1 MASSITRLNLKR
13 AFLGTT
19 LGYAFLALLV
29 SGLGWAAFVLS
40 KSGTE
45 HSTELTGK
53 LLPALQT
60 TSRLGEATLKYNLS
74 TLEFVLAKD
83 EESMGRKAKSAAA
96 LRDTIGRNIIEL
108 KKQVDT
114 PDALR
119 LAGEFTV
126 AVGAYDVSVQKLQK
140 AIKGGDFDEAMKTLD
155 GEVMRNNQAVETALA
170 KLSGCIFELSST
182 NGEATRGLLERNLR
196 ITLTLG
202 AVIAALAII
211 AVIVMQLVSRRI
223 TGSIGRTSGE
233 LSTLSSE
240 IVGKAQEFSDTSSTL
255 SDGAGRQAASIE
267 EVGASLAEMAQRTD
281 SNAKDSIRAKE
292 LAGQTRHNADQS
304 AQEMEQMTRAMDEI
318 RQASAGIGKII
329 KTIDEIA
336 FQTNILALN
345 AAVEAAR
352 AGEAGAGF
360 AVVAEEVRALAQR
373 SAQAARETAEKIEDS
388 MTKSQRG
395 VDISARVGTSLGEMV
410 QKCREVDQLIGGIAR
425 ASQEQSAGI
434 SELKSAVNNINEV
447 TQTTAAAADLS
458 ASGAQELIQQAAR
471 LGEAVE
477 QMNAYVGSLALQQAQ
492 SEPAVQKSGTAHG
505 SGSEMIRPAVPTK
518 SKERES
524 ELVFH

>member
-1 MASSITRLNLKR
+1 MASSITKLNLKR

-29 SGLGWAAFVLS
+29 GGLGWAAFVLS
-40 KSGTE
+40 KSGAE
-45 HSTELTGK
+45 HSTELTSQ

-83 EESMGRKAKSAAA
+83 EEGMARKAKVAST
-96 LRDTIGRNIIEL
+96 LREVIDRNLIEL
-108 KKQVDT
+108 KKQAVT
-114 PDALR
+114 PDATR
-119 LAGEFTV
+119 LAGEFVV
-126 AVGAYDVSVQKLQK
+126 ALRSYDASVQKLQK

-155 GEVMRNNQAVETALA
+155 GEVTRSYQVVEASLG
-170 KLSGCIFELSST
+170 KLSGYIFELSSS
-182 NGEATRGLLERNLR
+182 NGTATRVLLERNLR
-196 ITLTLG
+196 ITLTVG
-202 AVIAALAII
+202 AAIAALAIL
-211 AVIVMQLVSRRI
+211 AVIVMQVISRRI

-233 LSTLSSE
+233 LSSLSDE
-240 IVGKAQEFSDTSSTL
+240 IAGKAEEFSETSSTL

-267 EVGASLAEMAQRTD
+267 EVGASLAEMANRTD
-281 SNAKDSIRAKE
+281 SNAKDSARAKE
-292 LAGQTRHNADQS
+292 LAGQTRHNADLS
-304 AQEMEQMTRAMDEI
+304 AQEMDQMSRAMDEI

-388 MTKSQRG
+388 MAKSQRG
-395 VDISARVGTSLGEMV
+395 VDISGRVGTSLSEMV
-410 QKCREVDQLIGGIAR
+410 QKCRELDRLIAGIAQ
-425 ASQEQSAGI
+425 ASQDQSAGI
-434 SELKSAVNNINEV
+434 TELKAAVNNINEV
-447 TQTTAAAADLS
+447 TQTTAASADLS
-458 ASGAQELIQQAAR
+458 ASGAQSLIQQAAR

-477 QMNAYVGSLALQQAQ
+477 QMNAYVGTVTRQVAPAAPARATATPPRASQPAPKPAAEA
-492 SEPAVQKSGTAHG
+492 SEA
-505 SGSEMIRPAVPTK
+505 
-518 SKERES
+518 ES
-524 ELVFH
+524 ELMFH

>member
-1 MASSITRLNLKR
+1 MASSLTRLNLKR

-29 SGLGWAAFVLS
+29 SGLGWTAFTLS

-45 HSTELTGK
+45 RSTELTSK

-83 EESMGRKAKSAAA
+83 EESMARKAKAADL
-96 LRDTIGRNIIEL
+96 LRETIKRNVAEL
-108 KKQVDT
+108 KKQVTT
-114 PDALR
+114 PDAGR
-119 LAGEFTV
+119 LAGEFTTAV
-126 AVGAYDVSVQKLQK
+126 AAYDASVQKLQK

-155 GEVMRNNQAVETALA
+155 GEVTRNNVAVEAALA
-170 KLSGCIFELSST
+170 KLSGYIFELSSS
-182 NGEATRGLLERNLR
+182 NGEATRSLLERNLR
-196 ITLTLG
+196 MTLTIG
-202 AVIAALAII
+202 AAIAALAII
-211 AVIVMQLVSRRI
+211 AVIVMQIISRRI

-233 LSTLSSE
+233 LSLLSGE
-240 IVGKAQEFSDTSSTL
+240 IVGKAQEFSDTSATL
-255 SDGAGRQAASIE
+255 SDGASRQAASIE
-267 EVGASLAEMAQRTD
+267 EVGASLAEMAKGTD
-281 SNAKDSIRAKE
+281 SNAKNSARAKE
-292 LAGQTRHNADQS
+292 LASQTRQNADQS

-388 MTKSQRG
+388 MAKSQRG
-395 VDISARVGTSLGEMV
+395 VDISGRVGASLSEMV
-410 QKCREVDQLIGGIAR
+410 QKCREVDQLIAGIAR
-425 ASQEQSAGI
+425 ASQDQSAGI

-477 QMNAYVGSLALQQAQ
+477 QMNAYVGSMAKAQ
-492 SEPAVQKSGTAHG
+492 RADEASAPADEPKTPGPKA
-505 SGSEMIRPAVPTK
+505 PAK
-518 SKERES
+518 AEARES
-524 ELVFH
+524 ELAFH

>member
-1 MASSITRLNLKR
+1 MASSTTRLNLKR

-29 SGLGWAAFVLS
+29 SGLGWAAFGLS

-60 TSRLGEATLKYNLS
+60 TSRLGDATLKYNLS

-83 EESMGRKAKSAAA
+83 EESMARKAKAAA
-96 LRDTIGRNIIEL
+96 VQHETIDRNVAEL
-108 KKQVDT
+108 KKQVT
-114 PDALR
+114 SSDALR
-119 LAGEFTV
+119 LVGDFTT
-126 AVGAYDVSVQKLQK
+126 AVTAYDASVQKLQK

-155 GEVMRNNQAVETALA
+155 GEVTRNNQTVEAALG
-170 KLSGCIFELSST
+170 KLSGYIFELSSA
-182 NGEATRGLLERNLR
+182 NGEITRSILERNLR
-196 ITLTLG
+196 MTLTLG
-202 AVIAALAII
+202 AVIAALAIV
-211 AVIVMQLVSRRI
+211 AVVVMQVISRRI
-223 TGSIGRTSGE
+223 TGRIGGTSGE
-233 LSTLSSE
+233 LSLLSSE
-240 IVGKAQEFSDTSSTL
+240 IVGKAQEFADTSSTL
-255 SDGAGRQAASIE
+255 SDGASRQAASIE
-267 EVGASLAEMAQRTD
+267 EVGASLEEMSKRTD
-281 SNAKDSIRAKE
+281 GNAKDSVRAKE

-304 AQEMEQMTRAMDEI
+304 AREMEEMNRAMEEI

-388 MTKSQRG
+388 ISKSQRG
-395 VDISARVGTSLGEMV
+395 VDISSRVGTSLGEMV
-410 QKCREVDQLIGGIAR
+410 QKCREVDQLIGGIAQ
-425 ASQEQSAGI
+425 ASQDQSAGI
-434 SELKSAVNNINEV
+434 AELKSAVNNINEV
-447 TQTTAAAADLS
+447 TQATAGSADQS
-458 ASGAQELIQQAAR
+458 AQGAQDLIQQAAR

-477 QMNAYVGSLALQQAQ
+477 QMNAYVGSIQRQTVQAAAAPAAKMA
-492 SEPAVQKSGTAHG
+492 EPAVASKAPP
-505 SGSEMIRPAVPTK
+505 PAAE
-518 SKERES
+518 ERAP
-524 ELVFH
+524 ELSFR